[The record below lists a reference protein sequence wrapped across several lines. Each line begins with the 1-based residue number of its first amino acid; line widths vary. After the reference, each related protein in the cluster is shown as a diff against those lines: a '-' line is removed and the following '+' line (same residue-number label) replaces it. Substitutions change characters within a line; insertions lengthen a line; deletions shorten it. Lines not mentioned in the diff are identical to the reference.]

1 MTNCHVLMTD
11 TAKADLR
18 EIALNI
24 YEQSGDLD
32 TAVSFVTALQEQC
45 MALAAFPERGAIP
58 KDYVLKALGYRY
70 LVYKHYLTF
79 YLMDETERNVYIHA
93 FFNEKQDYF
102 RYMRKRI

>member
-1 MTNCHVLMTD
+1 MTRWQVLMTD
-11 TAKADLR
+11 TAKRDLR

-24 YEQSGDLD
+24 YEQSGDSD
-32 TAVSFVTALQEQC
+32 TAVSFVQELQEQC
-45 MALAAFPERGAIP
+45 IALNSFPERGAVP

-70 LVYKHYLTF
+70 LVYKHYLVF
-79 YLMDETERNVYIHA
+79 YLTDASAQNVYIHA

>member
-1 MTNCHVLMTD
+1 MTD

-32 TAVSFVTALQEQC
+32 TAVSFVTELQQQCLALNS
-45 MALAAFPERGAIP
+45 FPERGAIP

-70 LVYKHYLTF
+70 LVYQHYLIF
-79 YLMDETERNVYIHA
+79 YQFDSHEHTVTIHA
-93 FFNEKQDYF
+93 FFQRKGGLFQVYAETS
-102 RYMRKRI
+102 MRKRDCR